1 MTEVDFKIM
10 TKRKQYLKMSFGPR
24 KKKKSF
30 VMEQQLSEKKKR
42 NIHLHKPIHIE
53 TIIFD
58 LSKVLMLDFHYNCIK
73 NKYCDKAE
81 MLPTN

>member
-1 MTEVDFKIM
+1 MSKVDLKVMTI
-10 TKRKQYLKMSFGPR
+10 RKQYLKRSFGPI

-30 VMEQQLSEKKKR
+30 VMEQLLSEKKKR
-42 NIHLHKPIHIE
+42 NIHLNKPIHIE

-58 LSKVLMLDFHYNCIK
+58 LSKVLMLDFHYNYIK

>member
-1 MTEVDFKIM
+1 
-10 TKRKQYLKMSFGPR
+10 
-24 KKKKSF
+24 
-30 VMEQQLSEKKKR
+30 MEQLLSEKKKR
-42 NIHLHKPIHIE
+42 NIHLNKPIHIE

-58 LSKVLMLDFHYNCIK
+58 LSKVLMLDFHYNYIK